1 MKDYECEGS
10 NQLGIA
16 FIRRKARLLSV
27 LFPAPTPHLLPP
39 PPSKHAHLVLDRVPV
54 KNVKRTALGVDVNQ
68 QRIKLLALLEGPY
81 LVL

>member
-1 MKDYECEGS
+1 MSVKEATSWGS
-10 NQLGIA
+10 PLSGGKRA
-16 FIRRKARLLSV
+16 CCLCSSRLPLHT
-27 LFPAPTPHLLPP
+27 FAPP
-39 PPSKHAHLVLDRVPV
+39 PPKHAHLVLDRVPV